1 MLKTFT
7 DNTDRL
13 DRYGFDDDFGYDE
26 EDDWR
31 EHDLIWYDSLK
42 PQHRVRSI
50 QSAYISAYFYELGEC
65 YDYEDRYDNN
75 GERMGMRH
83 AQEECEEWFNLYQN
97 RIKKGKEPSLN
108 LLGKLHA
115 CMDYR
120 LDKDCLSD
128 DDWWDR

>member
-50 QSAYISAYFYELGEC
+50 DPMYLSSYFEALADCYEYEAQ
-65 YDYEDRYDNN
+65 YDSDGKHRGYWRAQTESENYYSVYLDR
-75 GERMGMRH
+75 
-83 AQEECEEWFNLYQN
+83 L
-97 RIKKGKEPSLN
+97 KKGVEPTES

-115 CMDYR
+115 YMDYR
-120 LDKDCLSD
+120 FDDDCLSD
-128 DDWWDR
+128 GNWWER